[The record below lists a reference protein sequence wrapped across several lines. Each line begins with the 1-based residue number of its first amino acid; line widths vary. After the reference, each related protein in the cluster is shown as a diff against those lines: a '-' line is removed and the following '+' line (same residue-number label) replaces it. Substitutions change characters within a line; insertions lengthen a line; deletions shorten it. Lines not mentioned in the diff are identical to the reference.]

1 LEIVEFLAFLYGSVV
16 KYYSGLRDRLLSFL
30 RLFVS
35 SVREKPVE
43 EIRNMD
49 WSGTGLIDSVQAY
62 YALYQKYVFSIKK
75 LDTIVTRARM
85 GLDFLHKHSGKVE
98 GVVKIYRTYCIVK
111 AIRKGDKQEILNAL
125 TPLIV
130 NGMTASLYP
139 ILLATFP
146 HLAVVPYFITNI
158 AFSAAVS
165 TMLSRV
171 VSNVMTTVPV
181 TTGESRL
188 IGISSSNIGA
198 LPGTGAGTGAGVSML
213 PAVLP
218 VGIITKYT
226 RDLFESE
233 QWIQKIHAFYAFV
246 LGILSKGDTYF
257 RDVPRPLIVS
267 STPDDMI
274 YLSTLLYGRDVM
286 ERVVVM
292 MDVGMHFKNDF
303 DLIADVLSRPS
314 SVNIRA
320 LKGIL
325 NISLFDAMKVQSG
338 VNRIL
343 ALVGD
348 ALRGESE
355 EDRYTFVLL
364 AIVMLMSQTLLF
376 RIDEYFK
383 RIVDFKK
390 IKVLPGSGAGGRRR
404 RRTSKTKTKN
414 KRRRTRRCPK

>member
-1 LEIVEFLAFLYGSVV
+1 LEIVEFLTFLYGSVV

-35 SVREKPVE
+35 SVGEKPVE
-43 EIRNMD
+43 EIRKMD
-49 WSGTGLIDSVQAY
+49 WSGTGMIDSVQAY

-75 LDTIVTRARM
+75 LDTIVTRARA
-85 GLDFLHKHSGKVE
+85 GLNFLQKHSGKVE

-130 NGMTASLYP
+130 NGMAASLYP

-146 HLAVVPYFITNI
+146 QLAVVPYFITNI

-171 VSNVMTTVPV
+171 VSSVMTTGSAAPPPMS
-181 TTGESRL
+181 TGDSQFV
-188 IGISSSNIGA
+188 GIPA
-198 LPGTGAGTGAGVSML
+198 AGMSML

-218 VGIITKYT
+218 VGTITKYT
-226 RDLFESE
+226 RDLFETD

-246 LGILSKGDTYF
+246 LGILSKSDTYF
-257 RDVPRPLIVS
+257 RDVARPLIVS
-267 STPDDMI
+267 STPDDTI
-274 YLSTLLYGRDVM
+274 YLSILLYGRDVM
-286 ERVVVM
+286 ESVVVM
-292 MDVGMHFKNDF
+292 MDVGMHFKSDF

-320 LKGIL
+320 LKGML
-325 NISLFDAMKVQSG
+325 NISLFDAMKVHSG

-343 ALVGD
+343 AVVSD

-355 EDRYTFVLL
+355 QDRYTFVLL

-383 RIVDFKK
+383 RIVDVKK
-390 IKVLPGSGAGGRRR
+390 IIKLLPGPGGRRPPR
-404 RRTSKTKTKN
+404 LRSSKTKTKTKTKNKN
-414 KRRRTRRCPK
+414 KRRRTRR